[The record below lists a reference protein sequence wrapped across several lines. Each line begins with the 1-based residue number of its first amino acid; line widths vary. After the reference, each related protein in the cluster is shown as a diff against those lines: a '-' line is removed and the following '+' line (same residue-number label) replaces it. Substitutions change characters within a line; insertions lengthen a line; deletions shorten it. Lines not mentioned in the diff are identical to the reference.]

1 MWGQHQP
8 AKTSSQQVTSQHRKQ
23 QSLTLPIRK
32 HSCGV
37 CSIVSGGMPELFH
50 TCPAPS
56 ELVTVPDPGT
66 EHAQATMPRPAF
78 PVHLQAMMLEG
89 ATLDMNNCQPLPS
102 CYLSSACTS
111 PSPCSTETKYRDEFH
126 SQGAMYAS
134 QELSKLFTTISSAL
148 PGGDTT
154 ASGLGISILRLDNR
168 QLLQP
173 PALGQDWALG
183 STIPRYRCLPT
194 ENYAIAMDYG
204 LFDKKLPVTI
214 AMSGVGGD
222 ITGNLEDDLPLPVR
236 TVPPRGHHHFLSGPS

>member
-1 MWGQHQP
+1 MEDWE
-8 AKTSSQQVTSQHRKQ
+8 
-23 QSLTLPIRK
+23 
-32 HSCGV
+32 
-37 CSIVSGGMPELFH
+37 VSGYEDHSISGQL
-50 TCPAPS
+50 S
-56 ELVTVPDPGT
+56 
-66 EHAQATMPRPAF
+66 
-78 PVHLQAMMLEG
+78 
-89 ATLDMNNCQPLPS
+89 ATLHDHVV
-102 CYLSSACTS
+102 T
-111 PSPCSTETKYRDEFH
+111 
-126 SQGAMYAS
+126 S
-134 QELSKLFTTISSAL
+134 QELSKLSAVLSSAL

-168 QLLQP
+168 QLLKP

-236 TVPPRGHHHFLSGPS
+236 TVPPRGQPSFRSGPRLLHTGPSRHYRHGSGDGN